1 MFRSKHATI
10 MPSFV
15 PMSGMF
21 LYSFW
26 QDQRVNGFKVRIQQ
40 PIRDTSG
47 VHWGVMHGKR
57 SSRYAENTDLKK
69 LCFRGIHI
77 HFVSPGDLKSKVLLE
92 ICRSIPYGSTR
103 LWPDLFLIWPLFFRS
118 RIYCPPHVFKRLVF
132 SLSWMKKMQSSFR
145 FCLVDAC
152 MEIPT
157 QVLGHLV
164 VFYAT
169 TNKDIPE

>member
-1 MFRSKHATI
+1 
-10 MPSFV
+10 
-15 PMSGMF
+15 MSIGG
-21 LYSFW
+21 W
-26 QDQRVNGFKVRIQQ
+26 
-40 PIRDTSG
+40 
-47 VHWGVMHGKR
+47 WHGKR
-57 SSRYAENTDLKK
+57 SPRYVKNTDLKK

-92 ICRSIPYGSTR
+92 ICRSIPYGSTC
-103 LWPDLFLIWPLFFRS
+103 LLPDLFLIWPLFFRS

-132 SLSWMKKMQSSFR
+132 SLSWMKMQSSFR

-164 VFYAT
+164 FFYAT
-169 TNKDIPE
+169 TNKDIPESNSPIKKHSKVELIVFFRSCVQCSFNGVWWGYFVCL